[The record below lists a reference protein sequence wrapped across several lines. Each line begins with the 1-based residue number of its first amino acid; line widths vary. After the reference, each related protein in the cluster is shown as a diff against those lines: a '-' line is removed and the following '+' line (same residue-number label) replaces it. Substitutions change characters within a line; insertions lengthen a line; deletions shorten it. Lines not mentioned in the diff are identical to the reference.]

1 MPAAPSRK
9 RLGTVAM
16 MTIVIG
22 LMAAAVASR
31 RSSRNSA

>member
-16 MTIVIG
+16 MTIVLG
-22 LMAAAVASR
+22 LMVAAVASR
-31 RSSRNSA
+31 KSRRAA